1 MTHLNQTRPKIFKF
15 YQPNTV
21 ITHSDRNV
29 LSLKT
34 IEKLCFFLLLKLEL
48 IFLYRFAG

>member
-21 ITHSDRNV
+21 ITHRYSDRNV

-34 IEKLCFFLLLKLEL
+34 KEKLCFF
-48 IFLYRFAG
+48 FF